1 LRLFYDILVDRKC
14 QIGYNVFTVNK
25 TEQIMLVE
33 KIEKNDVIRSYDFK
47 PMYGRSDCFVEGR
60 VVELTNEPGYSA
72 VKIRVLVDEFDGKR
86 FEERGHGCRVGEI
99 VFVPLKVSFMDYPGR
114 VINLTRI

>member
-1 LRLFYDILVDRKC
+1 M
-14 QIGYNVFTVNK
+14 Q
-25 TEQIMLVE
+25 VE

-60 VVELTNEPGYSA
+60 VLEMTDEPGYTA
-72 VKIRVLVDEFDGKR
+72 IKIRVLVDEFDGRRHEKC
-86 FEERGHGCRVGEI
+86 GYNSRVGEI
-99 VFVPLKVSFMDYPGR
+99 VLVPLRVSYNDYPGR

>member
-1 LRLFYDILVDRKC
+1 
-14 QIGYNVFTVNK
+14 
-25 TEQIMLVE
+25 MPVE

-47 PMYGRSDCFVEGR
+47 PMYGRADCFVEGR
-60 VVELTNEPGYSA
+60 VIEFTDEPGYRA

-86 FEERGHGCRVGEI
+86 FEERRHGCRVGEV
-99 VFVPLKVSFMDYPGR
+99 VFVPLRVSYNDYPGR